1 MVGKTLGP
9 YRVDRKLGQGGMG
22 TVYLAHDTNL
32 QRPVAVKVLSAQLAG
47 DLEYV
52 DRFVREARLAAQIS
66 HANVVQV
73 YYAAAEE
80 GVAFMALELIEGGSL
95 KELAEQGKLSPR
107 QAVQIARDAARG
119 LGAAHK
125 RGIVH
130 RDLKPE
136 NILLTQDGDVKIA
149 DFGLARSG
157 VSTITQTGIYMGTPH
172 YSSPEQCATDSV
184 SPVSDL
190 YSLGVVLY
198 ELLAGQLPHDA
209 KTPVALFS
217 KIMSSP
223 PPPLVEL
230 CPDLPP
236 SLIAVVDKL
245 LEKQPEDRYPD
256 AAALVED
263 LERVLPSLGDDSSR
277 VLPSSSGLGSAIA
290 ATVRVKTPAA
300 KEAEALL
307 ASFGARTT
315 PPEEGYTPPTTS
327 MVMRLGSLAVLLLL
341 VSGGL
346 YMWLSGLS
354 QSASRPAQ
362 LAVVP
367 RFENGTSAE
376 DFAWL
381 ADAIPEFLAS
391 ELGAEI
397 EFKLDGIEDF
407 KDAEGV
413 RGRLG
418 GTGWEGAVGGRYY
431 DTPGGILVTLACV
444 YPGGT
449 VTHSFPI
456 SREKVL
462 EELAGGVETFAGKV
476 RAEARVVDRLP
487 AVDADRVASRGA
499 PEASA
504 GWDGAPAAPA
514 PMPSRQISQDAMPAE
529 LEPGGSLMGES
540 RAARKELGGDV
551 GTGDGQA
558 DASQGGRDEAEELAG
573 EGDSSKAK
581 TSLDAKKL
589 DAGRGVARERGQ
601 KEETDALEVLSEK
614 QRADAPLQSPSAD
627 RPAAPEPPA
636 QDPADSDFAAD
647 DVQPVANDP
656 GATYKPNAQSSEPEA
671 EKNAQ
676 LNGFTADKD
685 AASSSEG
692 NAASLDRLRQRLATC
707 SQVELGN
714 VVTEVSKSQD
724 PAACSVALECLEARE
739 SEFASP
745 GMVQFFRMKLNKA
758 LGGE

>member
-1 MVGKTLGP
+1 MVGKNLGP

-32 QRPVAVKVLSAQLAG
+32 QRPVAVKVLTPQLAD

-73 YYAAAEE
+73 YYAAAEA

-95 KELAEQGKLSPR
+95 KELAEQGKLAPR

-172 YSSPEQCATDSV
+172 YSSPEQCATDEV

-245 LEKQPEDRYPD
+245 LEKQPEDRYAD

-263 LERVLPSLGDDSSR
+263 LERVLPSLGDEGVR

-307 ASFGARTT
+307 ASFGAQTT
-315 PPEEGYTPPTTS
+315 PPEEGYTPPTAS
-327 MVMRLGSLAVLLLL
+327 MVMRLGSLAVMLLL

-367 RFENGTSAE
+367 RFESGTSAE

-397 EFKLDGIEDF
+397 DISLDGIEDF
-407 KDAEGV
+407 ARNADGV
-413 RGRLG
+413 RSRLDA
-418 GTGWEGAVGGRYY
+418 TRWEAAVGGGYY
-431 DTPGGILVTLACV
+431 DTGNGIMVTLACV
-444 YPGGT
+444 HPGGPPIT
-449 VTHSFPI
+449 EVFQI

-462 EELAGGVETFAGKV
+462 EELAAGVEAFAVKV
-476 RAEARVVDRLP
+476 RAKARVVDALP
-487 AVDADRVASRGA
+487 PVDAERVASTGA
-499 PEASA
+499 PEAEGWGAAPSA
-504 GWDGAPAAPA
+504 PPVLKENARPGAPAEAVER
-514 PMPSRQISQDAMPAE
+514 PSGVVGRSSAVRNE
-529 LEPGGSLMGES
+529 LE
-540 RAARKELGGDV
+540 GGDRA
-551 GTGDGQA
+551 DDEA
-558 DASQGGRDEAEELAG
+558 DASSRDQDEAAG
-573 EGDSSKAK
+573 EGPRAA
-581 TSLDAKKL
+581 AKKA
-589 DAGRGVARERGQ
+589 DDGRSKERRQ
-601 KEETDALEVLSEK
+601 KEEVLGLPEEEK
-614 QRADAPLQSPSAD
+614 VDLPVQSPPT
-627 RPAAPEPPA
+627 RQPAAEPLPPLSSQA
-636 QDPADSDFAAD
+636 ERSPAAD
-647 DVQPVANDP
+647 DADVEDDP
-656 GATYKPNAQSSEPEA
+656 NGGLKPTVEGTESEAQERDQEPADAAT
-671 EKNAQ
+671 
-676 LNGFTADKD
+676 TDKD
-685 AASSSEG
+685 NQSGGYEYA
-692 NAASLDRLRQRLATC
+692 NALDPLRQRLATC
-707 SQVELGN
+707 SQAELGK
-714 VVTEVSKSQD
+714 VVREVSKSGD
-724 PAACSVALECLEARE
+724 PNACRVALERLAELEP
-739 SEFASP
+739 EFENP
-745 GMVQFFRMKLNKA
+745 GMLQHFRKQLHKA